1 MKHICNSELLYW
13 LVNDNSFDEN
23 CVINSNN
30 ESSREREYDPFLST
44 LLPRPVATDLFGGQS
59 TSAADGTV
67 QEGGDWIAGR
77 ASSST
82 TFHLLGIVNS
92 ALYSRGD
99 IGIKDE
105 PLDDIKPEL
114 LEPETQT
121 LIAYSATEQQED
133 NSNSTSLIQMESV
146 KAEVPE
152 VNGAEELSHDEG
164 HHNILPQCTNG
175 STDGGNGGIE
185 IGTNDVVPIK
195 EGGFLFC

>member
-1 MKHICNSELLYW
+1 M
-13 LVNDNSFDEN
+13 NDNSFDEN

-59 TSAADGTV
+59 TSAADGTA
-67 QEGGDWIAGR
+67 QEGGDWMTGR

-114 LEPETQT
+114 LEPETQ
-121 LIAYSATEQQED
+121 IHDYSADEQQEEH
-133 NSNSTSLIQMESV
+133 SNSTSLIQMESV
-146 KAEVPE
+146 KAEV
-152 VNGAEELSHDEG
+152 NGSEELPHDEG

-175 STDGGNGGIE
+175 SIDGGNGGVE
-185 IGTNDVVPIK
+185 MGTNDVVPIK
-195 EGGFLFC
+195 EGGFL